1 MAVTYGFYNSV
12 SGDRKYDARQMAS
25 IFDGV
30 IVDGVYQSIGTALI
44 VTASSGLQVRVGI
57 GRAWFNHTWTLNDAV
72 LPLTL
77 APADVVLSRIDA
89 VILEVDSR
97 DAARSNSI
105 RVVTGT
111 PSSSPLRPT
120 LANSDTVHQ
129 YPLAYVA
136 VAPGATSV
144 QAADITNMVGTSST
158 PFVTGILQGMNID
171 TLVTQWGGQWAAW
184 FEDRVE
190 SADSDIA
197 SWVSGKQ
204 SQFDSWYASLVNTLS
219 TNQAANL
226 AAQILELQNTIQTF
240 ATEQAIYRPL
250 TDSSGNAVLD
260 ASGNQITGRL
270 IYSML

>member
-44 VTASSGLQVRVGI
+44 VTASSGLQVSVGI

-111 PSSSPLRPT
+111 P
-120 LANSDTVHQ
+120 
-129 YPLAYVA
+129 
-136 VAPGATSV
+136 
-144 QAADITNMVGTSST
+144 
-158 PFVTGILQGMNID
+158 
-171 TLVTQWGGQWAAW
+171 
-184 FEDRVE
+184 
-190 SADSDIA
+190 
-197 SWVSGKQ
+197 
-204 SQFDSWYASLVNTLS
+204 
-219 TNQAANL
+219 
-226 AAQILELQNTIQTF
+226 
-240 ATEQAIYRPL
+240 
-250 TDSSGNAVLD
+250 
-260 ASGNQITGRL
+260 
-270 IYSML
+270 

>member
-120 LANSDTVHQ
+120 LANSDTVRQ

-171 TLVTQWGGQWAAW
+171 ALVTQWGGQWAAW
-184 FEDRVE
+184 FEDRVA
-190 SADSDIA
+190 SADSDMI
-197 SWVSGKQ
+197 SWVSWKQ
-204 SQFDSWYASLVNTLS
+204 LQFESWYATLVNTLS
-219 TNQAANL
+219 ANQAANL

-260 ASGNQITGRL
+260 ASENQITGRL

>member
-12 SGDRKYDARQMAS
+12 SGDRKYDAQQMAS

-97 DAARSNSI
+97 DTARSNSI

-120 LANSDTVHQ
+120 LANSNTVHQ

-171 TLVTQWGGQWAAW
+171 ALVTQWGGQWAAW
-184 FEDRVE
+184 FEDRVA
-190 SADSDIA
+190 SADSDMV
-197 SWVSGKQ
+197 SWVSWKQ
-204 SQFDSWYASLVNTLS
+204 LQFESWYATLVNTLS
-219 TNQAANL
+219 ANQAANL

-260 ASGNQITGRL
+260 AYENQITGRL
-270 IYSML
+270 IYSIL